1 MLADYHVH
9 TAFSDDSVY
18 PLEEVI
24 RDAIRMGM
32 DEICI
37 TDHVD
42 YGIKEDWGSGKEI
55 RYRNGEPMAN
65 VDYPAYM
72 KELKRMRTLY
82 GEQIT
87 IRTGM
92 EIGRAHV

>member
-32 DEICI
+32 DENSLRGA
-37 TDHVD
+37 DHYPDRDGVRD
-42 YGIKEDWGSGKEI
+42 
-55 RYRNGEPMAN
+55 AN
-65 VDYPAYM
+65 AYD
-72 KELKRMRTLY
+72 L
-82 GEQIT
+82 QI
-87 IRTGM
+87 
-92 EIGRAHV
+92 